1 MGNRKY
7 TKLLEPGYIGNVKIR
22 MRLIKT
28 GANPG
33 FYRYE
38 GGNVPQQITDY
49 YEALAAGGAGLVTV
63 GAGDID
69 YPIGLIP
76 TWGYRMDEDRFIPGL
91 KKLADAIHRRGAP
104 AFIQEFHMGPMY
116 PEGVSGLQPIAASSL
131 SRSEM
136 PRPNFS
142 VAREMTV
149 EDIKRVRERFVHGAV
164 IAKKAGFDGVEVNGA
179 ANHLINSFLSR
190 AWNRRHDAYGCD
202 SIENRGRFLVEI
214 IEGIRS
220 ATGGD
225 FGIVV
230 MINSLE
236 AGLSNGITIEES
248 KAFAVMAERAGA
260 DAIHARVEFY
270 TNPRDPMKRESTHF
284 PDMVPYPDMPEELDK
299 GIDMSRYG
307 EGAWV
312 PAAAEIKK
320 VVSIPVIVIGRLDP
334 DLGERILREGKA
346 DFISHNRRLMA
357 DHDLPNKIRE
367 GREEDIAP
375 CTACMICFDRVEH
388 GLTPKCRINAALGRE
403 REYEIRPTVR
413 KKKVM
418 IIGGGPAALEAA
430 RVAALRGHDV
440 SLYEKMG
447 KLGGSMLIAA
457 VVKGVEREDLPGFIR
472 YYETQMKKLGIRV
485 ILRTEVTPELV
496 ARVNPDVLLVCA
508 GGRHN
513 IPDIP
518 GIKTG
523 KVITSEKLHHTVK
536 SLLKITGPRFL
547 RWASKKA
554 VPFLTGKH
562 VIVIG
567 GRLHGCQTAEFLVK
581 RGRVVTIVDTCD
593 DERIGEGLL
602 ETFMKPWL
610 LIWLEEHGVRI
621 FSGVRYEEINREGLV
636 ITTKEG
642 KREALKADTIV
653 TAMPM
658 LPNIEFFN
666 RFRNSAN
673 EVYAV
678 GDTRDPG
685 CVVDAVADGARIARE
700 I

>member
-1 MGNRKY
+1 MSGARYKR
-7 TKLLEPGYIGNVKIR
+7 LLEPGNIGSVKVG

-33 FYRYE
+33 FYPYKD
-38 GGNVPQQITDY
+38 GNVPQQIIDY

-76 TWGYRMDEDRFIPGL
+76 SWGYRMDEERFIPGL
-91 KKLADAIHRRGAP
+91 NKLSDAIHRHGVP

-116 PEGVSGLQPIAASSL
+116 PGDVLGHQPIAASSL

-136 PRPNFS
+136 PRPDFS
-142 VAREMTV
+142 VAREMTI
-149 EDIKRVRERFVHGAV
+149 EDIKRVRERFINGAL
-164 IAKKAGFDGVEVNGA
+164 IAKRAGFDGVEVNGA

-190 AWNRRHDAYGCD
+190 AWNRRHDAYGCG
-202 SIENRGRFLVEI
+202 SLANRGRFAVEI
-214 IEGIRS
+214 IEGIRK
-220 ATGGD
+220 AAGRD

-236 AGLSNGITIEES
+236 AGLKNGITVEES
-248 KAFAVMAERAGA
+248 KAFARMAEKAGA

-270 TNPRDPMKRESTHF
+270 TNPKELMKRDSTHF
-284 PDMVPYPDMPEELDK
+284 PDMVPYPSMPENPEK
-299 GIDMSRYG
+299 EIDMSRYG
-307 EGAWV
+307 QGGWV

-320 VVSIPVIVIGRLDP
+320 AVSIPVIVIGRLDP

-367 GREEDIAP
+367 GRHDEIAP
-375 CTACMICFDRVEH
+375 CTACMVCFDRVEH
-388 GLTPKCRINAALGRE
+388 GMSPKCRINAALGRE
-403 REYEIRPTVR
+403 KEYEIRPAKQ

-418 IIGGGPAALEAA
+418 IIGGGPAAMEAA

-440 SLYEKMG
+440 SLYEKTG
-447 KLGGSMLIAA
+447 RLGGSMLIAA
-457 VVKGVEREDLPGFIR
+457 AIKGLEREDLPGLIMYFENRI
-472 YYETQMKKLGIRV
+472 KKLGV
-485 ILRTEVTPELV
+485 KVHLGTAVTPELV
-496 ARVNPDVLLVCA
+496 KQINPDVLLIAA
-508 GGRHN
+508 GAKHN
-513 IPDIP
+513 VPDMP
-518 GIKTG
+518 GINSS
-523 KVITSEKLHHTVK
+523 KVMTSERLHHM
-536 SLLKITGPRFL
+536 LKFCLKFAGPRFL
-547 RWASKKA
+547 RWSMKIFT
-554 VPFLTGKH
+554 P
-562 VIVIG
+562 VILGRDVVIIG

-581 RGRVVTIVDTCD
+581 SGRNVAIADTCTN
-593 DERIGEGLL
+593 EQIGEGLL
-602 ETFMKPWL
+602 ETFIKPRLLLWL
-610 LIWLEEHGVRI
+610 NDHGVKI
-621 FSGVRYEEINREGLV
+621 NSEVKYHEINKEGLV
-636 ITTKEG
+636 ITTKDG
-642 KREALKADTIV
+642 KRQTIKADKII

-658 LPNIEFFN
+658 SPNIEFFN
-666 RFRNSAN
+666 KFKDTAR

-685 CVVDAVADGARIARE
+685 YIVDAVADGSRIARE